1 MRLLLLLAISSAFC
15 LLLAGSLTAV
25 EGAGIPGIAA
35 LKTDDAPPKV
45 WQPPPGEDEDALRRE
60 AIARKYDPAR
70 LAANERGRKAWH
82 EQQKQQRLDEL
93 AGKKPKRRPK
103 PPPPPPPTPEEMEK
117 DEM

>member
-1 MRLLLLLAISSAFC
+1 MRLLLLAIWAAIF
-15 LLLAGSLTAV
+15 LLLAGSLTAA
-25 EGAGIPGIAA
+25 EGAGVPGMAA
-35 LKTDDAPPKV
+35 LKTDDNPPPKV
-45 WQPPPGEDEDALRRE
+45 WQPPPDEDEDALRRE

-103 PPPPPPPTPEEMEK
+103 PPPPPPPTPEEIEK